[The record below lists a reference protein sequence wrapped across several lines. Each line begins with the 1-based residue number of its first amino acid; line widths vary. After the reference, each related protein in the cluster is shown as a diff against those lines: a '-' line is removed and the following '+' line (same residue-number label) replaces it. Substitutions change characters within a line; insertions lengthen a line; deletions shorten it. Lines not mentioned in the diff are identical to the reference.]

1 MFQPNPPFV
10 NPNPGIPSF
19 QQFQKQFNLINQQ
32 YQEQMWY
39 QNQYYQFINFCQ
51 QRNLNPNDPN
61 ALYLFFQQISGV
73 NINPQPP
80 MPVGYPPQGP
90 IYNPQP
96 PHNPY
101 GNTNVNNNDNA
112 NNLYVNDT
120 MKELIPRGDN
130 TIQYVSE
137 NKNAPNL
144 MNINFKAS
152 TGLNVIMTIP
162 GNITLKSLIEKYM
175 DKLHLPQIY
184 LGNEIQFLYNGMKVD
199 PNSNELVCNKFKNNV
214 TITVFDQGS
223 VIGAF

>member
-1 MFQPNPPFV
+1 MFQPNPPFGG

-19 QQFQKQFNLINQQ
+19 ERFQL
-32 YQEQMWY
+32 
-39 QNQYYQFINFCQ
+39 NQYYQFISFCQ
-51 QRNLNPNDPN
+51 QRNLNPNDQN

-73 NINPQPP
+73 NPNPQPP
-80 MPVGYPPQGP
+80 MPVGFPPHGP

-96 PHNPY
+96 PHNPVPSY
-101 GNTNVNNNDNA
+101 SNNNDNA
-112 NNLYVNDT
+112 NNVYVNDT

-130 TIQYVSE
+130 TIKYVSE

-162 GNITLKSLIEKYM
+162 GNTTLKSLFEKYM
-175 DKLHLPQIY
+175 DRLHLPQIY

-199 PNSNELVCNKFKNNV
+199 PNSNELVCNKFKNGAD
-214 TITVFDQGS
+214 ITVFDQGS

>member
-1 MFQPNPPFV
+1 MSQPFPPVV

-19 QQFQKQFNLINQQ
+19 EQFQQQLNLMNQRHQ
-32 YQEQMWY
+32 QQMW
-39 QNQYYQFINFCQ
+39 NQYYQFISFCQ
-51 QRNLNPNDPN
+51 QRNLNPNYQN
-61 ALYLFFQQISGV
+61 SLYLFFQQISGV
-73 NINPQPP
+73 NPNPQPP

-101 GNTNVNNNDNA
+101 GNTNVNNNVNA
-112 NNLYVNDT
+112 NNVYVNDT

-130 TIQYVSE
+130 TIKCVSE

-162 GNITLKSLIEKYM
+162 GNTTLKSLFEKYM
-175 DKLHLPQIY
+175 DRLHLPQIY
-184 LGNEIQFLYNGMKVD
+184 LGNEIQFLYSGMKVD
-199 PNSNELVCNKFKNNV
+199 PNSNELVCNKFKNGV
-214 TITVFDQGS
+214 AITVFDQGS

>member
-1 MFQPNPPFV
+1 MFQPNPPFGG
-10 NPNPGIPSF
+10 NPNPGIPICTI
-19 QQFQKQFNLINQQ
+19 QL
-32 YQEQMWY
+32 
-39 QNQYYQFINFCQ
+39 NQYYQFISFCQ
-51 QRNLNPNDPN
+51 QRNLNPNDQN

-73 NINPQPP
+73 NPNPQPP

-96 PHNPY
+96 PHNPVPSY
-101 GNTNVNNNDNA
+101 GNNNDNA

-130 TIQYVSE
+130 TIKYVSE
-137 NKNAPNL
+137 DKNAPNL

-162 GNITLKSLIEKYM
+162 GNITLKSLFEKYM

-199 PNSNELVCNKFKNNV
+199 PYSNELVCNKFKNNIFV
-214 TITVFDQGS
+214 TVFDQAS

>member
-1 MFQPNPPFV
+1 MFQPNPPFGG
-10 NPNPGIPSF
+10 NPNLVIPCFERF
-19 QQFQKQFNLINQQ
+19 QL
-32 YQEQMWY
+32 
-39 QNQYYQFINFCQ
+39 NQYYQFISFCQ
-51 QRNLNPNDPN
+51 QRNLNPNDQN

-73 NINPQPP
+73 NPNPQPP
-80 MPVGYPPQGP
+80 MPVGFPPHGP

-96 PHNPY
+96 PHNPVPSY
-101 GNTNVNNNDNA
+101 SNNNVNA

-130 TIQYVSE
+130 TIKYVSE
-137 NKNAPNL
+137 DKNAPNL

-162 GNITLKSLIEKYM
+162 GNITLKSLFEKYM
-175 DKLHLPQIY
+175 DRLHLPQIY

-199 PNSNELVCNKFKNNV
+199 PNSNELVCNKFKNNIFV
-214 TITVFDQGS
+214 TVFDQAS

>member
-1 MFQPNPPFV
+1 MSQPFPPFV
-10 NPNPGIPSF
+10 NPNPGIPSCEPF
-19 QQFQKQFNLINQQ
+19 QL
-32 YQEQMWY
+32 
-39 QNQYYQFINFCQ
+39 NQYYQFISFCQ
-51 QRNLNPNDPN
+51 QRNLNPNDQN

-73 NINPQPP
+73 NPNPQPP
-80 MPVGYPPQGP
+80 IPVGYPPQGP

-101 GNTNVNNNDNA
+101 GNTNVKNNDNA
-112 NNLYVNDT
+112 NNVYVNDT

-130 TIQYVSE
+130 TIKYVSE

-162 GNITLKSLIEKYM
+162 GNTTLKSLFEKYM

-184 LGNEIQFLYNGMKVD
+184 LGNEIQFLYSGMKVD
-199 PNSNELVCNKFKNNV
+199 TNSNELVCNKFKNGV